1 MSEERKEK
9 KSAQSRREFL
19 RTGAA
24 LGIGAAIVSVTGAG
38 CTEKSRKLTS
48 NAGILQFAPM
58 ETVRI
63 GFVGVGNQGS
73 SHVRNFL
80 NIDGVEIKAICD
92 IIPGKVERMQGWVT
106 KAGFPKPAGYSRG
119 EYDFVRMC
127 ETEDLDLVFT
137 ATPWEWHVP
146 VCVAAMK
153 NGKHA
158 ATEVPAAVTID
169 ECWQLVETA
178 EKFQKHCVMME
189 NCNYDRRELLFLNLV
204 RKGFFGE
211 LIHAECGYLHDL
223 RNYKVGDLYEG
234 QWRIKHS
241 IKRNGNLYP
250 THGLGPV
257 AQCMN
262 INRGNRFVYLVSMS
276 SKSRGLNLYA
286 KEKLGPNHPFAKQ
299 KYALGDVNVSLIKNH
314 DGSTITL
321 YHDTNLPRPYSR
333 INRIQGTRGIGQG
346 YPDRIYI
353 EGRSPADEWEPLDA
367 YYKEFEHPLWKK
379 LSEKASW
386 AGHGGMD
393 YIEDYRLIRSL
404 RTGTPTDMNV
414 YDAAAL
420 SCISGVSEKSVAKGS
435 APVQIPD
442 FTRGMWKTWQP
453 IGIIDG

>member
-1 MSEERKEK
+1 MKEEQDEIRNT
-9 KSAQSRREFL
+9 QTRREFL
-19 RTGAA
+19 KKGAA
-24 LGIGAAIVSVTGAG
+24 LGIGAAITSVTSTG
-38 CTEKSRKLTS
+38 CKEETRQVSTKPGLPKV
-48 NAGILQFAPM
+48 API

-80 NIDGVEIKAICD
+80 NIEGVEIKAICD
-92 IIPGKVERMQGWVT
+92 IIPEKVERMQSWVT
-106 KAGFPKPAGYSRG
+106 EASFPKPAGYSNR

-127 ETEDLDLVFT
+127 ETEALDLVFT

-146 VCVAAMK
+146 VCLAAMK

-169 ECWQLVETA
+169 ECWELVETA

-234 QWRIKHS
+234 QWRIQHS
-241 IKRNGNLYP
+241 IKRDGNLYP

-262 INRGNRFVYLVSMS
+262 INRGNQFDYLVSMS

-286 KEKLGPNHPFAKQ
+286 QEKLGADHPFARQ
-299 KYALGDVNVSLIKNH
+299 KYALGDVNVSLVKNC
-314 DGSTITL
+314 DGSSITL

-333 INRIQGTRGIGQG
+333 INCIQGTKGIAQG
-346 YPDRIYI
+346 YPDRIHL
-353 EGRSPADEWEPLDA
+353 EDRSPAHEWETLDT
-367 YYKEFEHPLWKK
+367 YFEEFEHPLWKK
-379 LSEKASW
+379 LSEQASW

-393 YIEDYRLIRSL
+393 YIEDYRLIESL
-404 RTGTPTDMNV
+404 RSGTPMDMDV

-420 SCISGVSEKSVAKGS
+420 SSIAEVSERSVANNS
-435 APVQIPD
+435 APEKIPD
-442 FTRGMWKTWQP
+442 FTRGMWKTTAP
-453 IGIIDG
+453 IGIING

>member
-1 MSEERKEK
+1 MNEK
-9 KSAQSRREFL
+9 NNDLSANQSRRDFL
-19 RTGAA
+19 KAGAA
-24 LGIGAAIVSVTGAG
+24 LGIGAAVMSVTGMG
-38 CTEKSRKLTS
+38 CKEKTRQLLTS
-48 NAGILQFAPM
+48 PGVPDVAPI

-80 NIDGVEIKAICD
+80 NIDGVEIRAICD
-92 IIPGKVERMQGWVT
+92 IIPEKVARMQTWVT
-106 KAGFPKPAGYSRG
+106 EAGFEKPRGYSQG

-137 ATPWEWHVP
+137 ATPWNWHVP

-169 ECWQLVETA
+169 ECWELVETA
-178 EKFQKHCVMME
+178 ERLKKHCVMME

-211 LIHAECGYLHDL
+211 LIHSECGYLHDL

-234 QWRIKHS
+234 QWRIQHS
-241 IKRNGNLYP
+241 IDRNGNLYP

-262 INRGNRFVYLVSMS
+262 INRGNQFDYLVSMS
-276 SKSRGLNLYA
+276 SQSRGLNLYA
-286 KEKLGPNHPFAKQ
+286 KEKLGADHPFAQQ
-299 KYALGDVNVSLIKNH
+299 KYALGDVNVSLIKNQ

-333 INRIQGTRGIGQG
+333 INCIQGTKGIARG
-346 YPDRIYI
+346 YPDHIHL
-353 EGRSPADEWEPLDA
+353 EGHSPAHEWEELDA
-367 YYKEFEHPLWKK
+367 YFEEFEHPLWKK
-379 LSEKASW
+379 LSEQASW

-393 YIEDYRLIRSL
+393 YIEDYRLIQSL
-404 RTGTPTDMNV
+404 RNGTPTDMDV

-420 SCISGVSEKSVAKGS
+420 SCIAEVSEKSVASNS
-435 APVQIPD
+435 APEKIPD
-442 FTRGMWKTWQP
+442 FTRGLWKTTPP